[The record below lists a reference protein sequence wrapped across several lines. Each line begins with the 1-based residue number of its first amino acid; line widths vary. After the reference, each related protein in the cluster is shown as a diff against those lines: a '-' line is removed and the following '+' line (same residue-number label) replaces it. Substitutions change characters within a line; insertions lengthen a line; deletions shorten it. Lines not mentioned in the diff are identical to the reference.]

1 MAGQTW
7 GHTYHPAFRQ
17 LVEGEIAR
25 EDIEAQLRKLPENP
39 LTAGQCVS
47 GGCSA
52 VSSHA
57 TNELHSLGGRS
68 SAMKKRRITVSASG
82 VSFSNMI
89 GNRACNRRYFESAY
103 PDLSI
108 RFTVDDSLPNMTFR
122 VSEQ

>member
-1 MAGQTW
+1 MQTS
-7 GHTYHPAFRQ
+7 PAFRQ

-25 EDIEAQLRKLPENP
+25 EDIEAQLRQLQDDSCDPGHCV
-39 LTAGQCVS
+39 AG
-47 GGCSA
+47 GHPA
-52 VSSHA
+52 A
-57 TNELHSLGGRS
+57 T
-68 SAMKKRRITVSASG
+68 KKRRITVSSNG

-108 RFTVDDSLPNMTFR
+108 RFTVDDSLPDMTFR